1 MFSFQENA
9 YYPLT
14 LSTYNPHQV
23 WLKQVNHE
31 IWLNKLKKTLSQAEF
46 KIIRFS
52 YRIPYGNVKENYQP
66 IYKNND
72 IAKML

>member
-1 MFSFQENA
+1 MEETA
-9 YYPLT
+9 PLT
-14 LSTYNPHQV
+14 FSKILNPHQY
-23 WLKQVNHE
+23 WLREVKHE
-31 IWLNKLKKTLSQAEF
+31 FLMKKLKKTLSQAEF